1 MPNTTQFER
10 QPYSITSYSVN
21 SGLTEWIKTSTYGR
35 IEIKLYSVTNLHI
48 EIVFVVNNDWK
59 QKLYKRSSRLLL
71 LLLLSRMSV
80 IATLQSIDFKVA
92 LLQNRVQPFGTAGS
106 PNLNM
111 VGLIVVPFQLVVFL
125 MLVLQQ
131 KTLLHIQPR
140 SAPLIQRMALGD

>member
-80 IATLQSIDFKVA
+80 IATL
-92 LLQNRVQPFGTAGS
+92 
-106 PNLNM
+106 
-111 VGLIVVPFQLVVFL
+111 
-125 MLVLQQ
+125 
-131 KTLLHIQPR
+131 
-140 SAPLIQRMALGD
+140 